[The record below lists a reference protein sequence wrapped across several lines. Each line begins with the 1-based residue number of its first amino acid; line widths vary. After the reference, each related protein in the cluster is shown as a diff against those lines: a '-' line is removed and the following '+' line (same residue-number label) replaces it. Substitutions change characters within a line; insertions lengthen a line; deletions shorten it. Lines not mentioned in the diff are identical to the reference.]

1 MIADLVWM
9 ARSFRLE
16 RRIPGTE
23 EQGEPET
30 VARRSRRSERGA
42 TLVEY
47 ALLVAIFAL
56 PTAVAI
62 NYIRDVSKVKIE
74 HTADGI
80 SEREVP
86 GSDGN

>member
-1 MIADLVWM
+1 M

-16 RRIPGTE
+16 RRIPCTDE
-23 EQGEPET
+23 HDEPESE
-30 VARRSRRSERGA
+30 ARRSARSERGA

-47 ALLVAIFAL
+47 ALLVAVFAL

-80 SEREVP
+80 SERDVP
-86 GSDGN
+86 GSGGD

>member
-1 MIADLVWM
+1 M

-16 RRIPGTE
+16 RRIRDSD
-23 EQGEPET
+23 EQDEPESG
-30 VARRSRRSERGA
+30 ARRSVRSERGA

-47 ALLVAIFAL
+47 ALLVALFAI

-80 SEREVP
+80 SERDVP
-86 GSDGN
+86 GSGGD